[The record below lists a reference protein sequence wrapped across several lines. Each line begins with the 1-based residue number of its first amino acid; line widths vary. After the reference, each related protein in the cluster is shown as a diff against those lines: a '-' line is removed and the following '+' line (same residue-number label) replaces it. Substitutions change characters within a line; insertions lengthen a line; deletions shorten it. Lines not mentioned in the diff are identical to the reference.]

1 MDAILRADDPNH
13 HQPRQLAS
21 LSHHSGTIHT
31 VRFAPNNRYLASG
44 ADDKI
49 VCVYALEPSPPPA
62 TAFGSC
68 GADAPDISA
77 QWRLR
82 LSLAGSN
89 ESAPT
94 EYWRVY
100 RRLIGHENDVQD
112 LAWSPDSSLLVSV
125 GLDSKVVVWSGY
137 TFEKLKTLACHH
149 SHVKGVTFDPA
160 NKYFATASDDR
171 TMKIVRYTPPNP
183 TSSAHDQASNFVV
196 ETTVSVP
203 FHSSPLTTYF
213 RRCSWSPDAGFIAAA
228 NAVNGPLSSA
238 AIVFRGSWQSDIN
251 LIGHE
256 GPVEVCAFSPRLHD
270 MDKDMDA
277 DDPAKPPL
285 MTVCACAGQDR
296 SLSVWATGNPR
307 PLLVAFDLTLKAI
320 SDLAWHPNG
329 ESLFLTARD
338 GSIMAMSFLTGEIG
352 EPAGPE
358 ENELAISKFGAGRRG
373 AALVEGAAG
382 LVLED
387 RSKAAERN
395 EVKGR
400 MGALMGGDTAGGDRQ
415 HGTPATANGGTNGP
429 DGSSNGRSDV
439 ASGAPD
445 PQTRINESASGDR
458 RAEPEKPSKAD
469 DTAAK
474 VEKLKQRVTITK
486 DGKKRIAPMLVSG
499 AAGTT
504 PVSMPKPQP
513 VAAAAAAAASG
524 RAAQEASKPLLDL
537 SDPCNRLPEGGIAA
551 LLIGNKRRLAVP
563 EGRDEGHTEKR
574 IRLAGADG
582 AVPILING
590 VDGLAPP
597 PGPPGPPSD
606 ARPDQTPNFLQPAV
620 VDPSLTT
627 SQLRLAVP
635 KIRPQISCM
644 LESGR
649 DDDDDNDNNGIA
661 RPGRGPDPL
670 SQRQIGVSNAKAR
683 AVLEVRNPGVQV
695 PGRILDRTPARIT
708 VTKAGQMLWQ
718 DFLLKSVLLVAGNP
732 NFWAAACEEGSIYVW
747 TPAGRRLL
755 NAIVVESQPV
765 VFECLGWWLL
775 CVTAVG
781 MCHVWDLKS
790 VSCPHA
796 PVSLAP
802 VLNIAT
808 TVFKSSPPHL
818 QQGPALTSARINSQG
833 RVVVTLTNGDGYA
846 YSPSLMAWQRLSEAW
861 WAVGSQY
868 WNSTDTYVGNISSAG
883 VRPTEPGALA
893 EDGSVDVSAGI
904 IPELER
910 RTNKEMLVRQRGLQ
924 LQKVVRALFSREGYS
939 GLETSVSIAHL
950 EDRIAAALQL
960 GSSHDFRINLFM
972 YAKRIGAEGLQ
983 AKVEELLKAL
993 VGDVFTDVND
1003 RKDANPTGTSAKDGQ
1018 SWNGDPA
1025 RLCGWDRRE
1034 LLKGVVLILGMYQ
1047 LLYVRPSRTWR

>member
-1 MDAILRADDPNH
+1 M
-13 HQPRQLAS
+13 
-21 LSHHSGTIHT
+21 
-31 VRFAPNNRYLASG
+31 
-44 ADDKI
+44 
-49 VCVYALEPSPPPA
+49 
-62 TAFGSC
+62 
-68 GADAPDISA
+68 
-77 QWRLR
+77 
-82 LSLAGSN
+82 
-89 ESAPT
+89 
-94 EYWRVY
+94 
-100 RRLIGHENDVQD
+100 QD

-125 GLDSKVVVWSGY
+125 GLDSKVVVWSGH
-137 TFEKLKTLACHH
+137 TFEKLKTLGCHG

-171 TMKIVRYTPPNP
+171 TMKIIRYTPPNP
-183 TSSAHDQASNFVV
+183 TSSAHDQAGNFVV
-196 ETTVSVP
+196 ETSISVP
-203 FHSSPLTTYF
+203 FYSSPLTTYF

-270 MDKDMDA
+270 MDKDMDP

-329 ESLFLTARD
+329 ENLFLTARD
-338 GSIMAMSFLTGEIG
+338 GSIIAISFLKGEIG
-352 EPAGPE
+352 EPAGLE

-382 LVLED
+382 LILEE
-387 RSKAAERN
+387 RSKAGERN

-400 MGALMGGDTAGGDRQ
+400 MGALMGGDVAGDRQ
-415 HGTPATANGGTNGP
+415 GGTPATANGGTSGP
-429 DGSSNGRSDV
+429 DGSSNERSEMT
-439 ASGAPD
+439 SGVPD
-445 PQTRINESASGDR
+445 PQARTNGSASGDH
-458 RAEPEKPSKAD
+458 RAEPEKPSKAND
-469 DTAAK
+469 PAAK
-474 VEKLKQRVTITK
+474 VDKIKQRVTITK

-513 VAAAAAAAASG
+513 VTAAAAAAASG

-537 SDPCNRLPEGGIAA
+537 SEPYNRLPDGGIAA

-563 EGRDEGHTEKR
+563 EGRNEGHTERR
-574 IRLAGADG
+574 IRQAGADG
-582 AVPILING
+582 AVAILIND
-590 VDGLAPP
+590 VEGLAPP
-597 PGPPGPPSD
+597 PGPPTEP
-606 ARPDQTPNFLQPAV
+606 RPDQTPDFLQPAV
-620 VDPSLTT
+620 VDPSLST

-644 LESGR
+644 FEPGR
-649 DDDDDNDNNGIA
+649 DDDDKADDSVA
-661 RPGRGPDPL
+661 GPDRGSGPL
-670 SQRQIGVSNAKAR
+670 SQRQMCVSNVKAR

-695 PGRILDRTPARIT
+695 PGRIPDRTPARIT
-708 VTKAGQMLWQ
+708 ATKAGQMLWQ
-718 DFLLKSVLLVAGNP
+718 DFLLKSVLLVTGNA
-732 NFWAAACEEGSIYVW
+732 NFWAVACEEGSIYVW

-808 TVFKSSPPHL
+808 TVFKSAPPHL
-818 QQGPALTSARINSQG
+818 QQGPALTSARVNSQG

-846 YSPSLMAWQRLSEAW
+846 YNPSLMAWQRLSEAW

-868 WNSTDTYVGNISSAG
+868 WNSTDTSIGNISFGGLQPAES
-883 VRPTEPGALA
+883 GALA
-893 EDGSVDVSAGI
+893 EDASVDVSTGI
-904 IPELER
+904 ISELER
-910 RTNKEMLVRQRGLQ
+910 RTNKELLVRQRGFQ
-924 LQKVVRALFSREGYS
+924 LHKIVRALFSREGYS

-960 GSSHDFRINLFM
+960 GSRHDFRINLFM

-983 AKVEELLKAL
+983 AKVDELLKAL
-993 VGDVFTDVND
+993 VGDIFTDVDD
-1003 RKDANPTGTSAKDGQ
+1003 RQDSTATGTSAKDGQ
-1018 SWNGDPA
+1018 SWNSDPA

-1034 LLKGVVLILGMYQ
+1034 LLKGVVLILGTYR
-1047 LLYVRPSRTWR
+1047 LLCVRPRRMWR